1 MKSVELVGVDGSV
14 WPLTSVEHNGVF
26 LKAEPTSLSAESDGE
41 PVSGQL
47 DLVVADHLPFGEE
60 LRPIRETSRLWRN
73 AWSVRKWSKLVVKD
87 DEGLGPYFL
96 DVRLSTHIDDFG
108 EVDPDGF
115 VEFSQAVRGKTSS
128 WSRTV
133 RHEGD
138 VVRVAN
144 TGDVDSWPRVR
155 WDKAGVLAMPSGATI
170 NLPAV
175 ESPRTIWLDPRE
187 SCVVK
192 DDAGNIDREIWLA
205 LRGSV
210 FPEVLPADDEYRE
223 FGLPD
228 GAVLFYEIGES
239 PW

>member
-1 MKSVELVGVDGSV
+1 MKSVELVGVDGSL
-14 WPLTSVEHNGVF
+14 WPLTAVEHHGVF
-26 LKAEPTSLSAESDGE
+26 LKAEPLALAADVDDET
-41 PVSGQL
+41 VTGQL
-47 DLVVADHLPFGEE
+47 ELVAADNLPFGGQ
-60 LRPIRETSRLWRN
+60 LRPIRETSRKWRN
-73 AWSVRKWSKLVVKD
+73 AWSLRKWSKLVVSGGD
-87 DEGLGPYFL
+87 VGLDYFL
-96 DVRLSTHIDDFG
+96 DVQLSAPIPDFS
-108 EVDPDGF
+108 EVDPEGF
-115 VEFSQAVRGKTSS
+115 VDFSQAVRGKTRS
-128 WSRTV
+128 WLRTV

-144 TGDVDSWPRVR
+144 TGDVDAWPRVR
-155 WDKAGVLAMPSGATI
+155 WVDAGRLVMPSGAVI

-175 ESPRTIWLDPRE
+175 ESARTIWLDPRE

-192 DDAGNIDREIWLA
+192 DDAGNIDRELWLA

-223 FGLPD
+223 FGLPN